1 MECLFTVLYQH
12 SSLGSGDSSH
22 SQLFKNPLKAKS
34 QLTKGLALFGWMLLL
49 FCLIVAV
56 LANRLVIAT
65 EERGHAA
72 PHGFSLIKSF
82 VVQQSCFFVLTT
94 N

>member
-12 SSLGSGDSSH
+12 SSLGSSDSSH

-34 QLTKGLALFGWMLLL
+34 QLTKGLALFGCWGL
-49 FCLIVAV
+49 FCLIVAA

-65 EERGHAA
+65 EDHGRTWTCC
-72 PHGFSLIKSF
+72 PHSDFHDTSVSF
-82 VVQQSCFFVLTT
+82 RVIPLL
-94 N
+94 